1 MNNALKYR
9 LIACDLD
16 GTLLKDDKTVNA
28 YTLKQIQR
36 FIAAG
41 GKFCICTG
49 RMLPS
54 VEKIARDLHVT
65 GLATSYAGA
74 LVSDL
79 QTGKILYENSLTA
92 KEAAEIAA
100 TVERDGVHLQYYTGS
115 VYYAN
120 RNDES
125 LKKYEKSCRVNAVP
139 VLNRPLS
146 AQILERGEKVNKLL
160 MIIEDPARHEE
171 LLQKYR
177 AIFGERFWVTRSTSR
192 YIEIL
197 SKSCNKGTALVFM
210 ANYYGV
216 PVEQTIAAGD
226 QLNDEEMLTAA
237 GLGLCVKNGNEEL
250 KKRVPV
256 FNATN
261 NDDAVGKI
269 IAQYVFGEQSEE
281 KDE

>member
-1 MNNALKYR
+1 

-16 GTLLKDDKTVNA
+16 GTLLKDDKTVDA
-28 YTLKQIQR
+28 YTLNQIEK

-54 VEKIARDLHVT
+54 VEKIAKDLRLT
-65 GLATSYAGA
+65 GIATSYAGA

-79 QTGKILYENSLTA
+79 QTGEILYENSLTA
-92 KEAAEIAA
+92 NEAAEIAE

-115 VYYAN
+115 VYYVN
-120 RNDES
+120 RNDET
-125 LKKYEKSCRVNAVP
+125 LKKYERSCRVNAVP
-139 VLNRPLS
+139 VLSRPLS
-146 AQILERGEKVNKLL
+146 AQIRERGEKVNKLL
-160 MIIEDPARHEE
+160 MIIEDSARHEE

-197 SKSCNKGTALVFM
+197 SKSCNKGTALAFM
-210 ANYYGV
+210 ARYYGV
-216 PVEQTIAAGD
+216 PVERTVAVGD

-237 GLGLCVKNGNEEL
+237 GLGLCVENGHEDL
-250 KKRVPV
+250 KKRVRV
-256 FNATN
+256 FPATN
-261 NDDAVGKI
+261 NADAVGKI
-269 IAQYVFGEQSEE
+269 IARYVFNGEE
-281 KDE
+281 